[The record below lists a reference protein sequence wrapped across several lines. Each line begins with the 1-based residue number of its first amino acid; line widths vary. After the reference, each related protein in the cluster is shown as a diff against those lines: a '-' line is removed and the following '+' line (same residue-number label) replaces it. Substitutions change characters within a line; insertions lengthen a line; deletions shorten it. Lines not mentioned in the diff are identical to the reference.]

1 VHPIFPPNPDASEES
16 IVSRPLRPLIVL
28 ATVALSL
35 AGPPAH
41 AADQPAP
48 QFSVRALDGR
58 TIRLSD
64 FHGRP
69 VIVDFWATWCAPCR
83 ATMPHLNA
91 MQERYRDQG
100 LVVIGLSVDD
110 GGTQKVRRFVQDV
123 GVNFRI
129 AMADDKVLDQYGPV
143 RFIPT
148 MFFINRKG
156 EMVRRIQGALDAETV
171 ESYVKELF
179 E

>member
-1 VHPIFPPNPDASEES
+1 
-16 IVSRPLRPLIVL
+16 VSGPLRLLIVL
-28 ATVALSL
+28 ATVALVS
-35 AGPPAH
+35 AAPAVR
-41 AADQPAP
+41 ATEQPAP
-48 QFSVRALDGR
+48 PFSVKALDGK
-58 TIRLSD
+58 TLKLSD

-69 VIVDFWATWCAPCR
+69 VIVDFWATWCAPCK
-83 ATMPHLNA
+83 ASMPHMNA

-110 GGTQKVRRFVQDV
+110 GGTQKVRQFVEKN
-123 GVNFRI
+123 GVSFRI
-129 AMADDKVLDQYGPV
+129 GMADDKVLDQYGPI

-156 EMVRRIQGALDAETV
+156 EIVRRLQGYLDDETV

-179 E
+179 